1 MLHFEEQVSLAPY
14 NTFGLAEK
22 ARYFVRIQ
30 EESQLEELVHHDLFK
45 EQAVLWL
52 GGGSNML
59 LTGPFDGLVV
69 KLEFSGRELKVLSE
83 DEALVW
89 AAGGENWHD
98 FVQWTLEQ
106 DLGGLENMSLIPGN
120 VGTAPIQN
128 IGAYGVELKDHFE
141 NLRAFDLEEHTWR
154 EFDREACQFGYRQ
167 SIFKA
172 QAKGRYVVTGV
183 TFRLSRKN
191 HTLRTDYGA
200 IQAQLEKM
208 GADLSIQ
215 SVSEA
220 VIAIRQSKLPDPAE
234 IGNSG
239 SFFKNPIV
247 SNEDHQRL
255 VKDYP
260 EIVAY
265 PAGEGHMKL
274 AAGWLI
280 ERAGWKGYRDGD
292 AGVHAK
298 QSLVLVNYGGARGSE
313 IKALSEAIQ
322 ASVYST
328 FAVALEAEVNVI

>member
-30 EESQLEELVHHDLFK
+30 EESQLEELVCHDLFK

-98 FVQWTLEQ
+98 FVQWTIKQ

-141 NLRAFDLEEHTWR
+141 NLRAFDLEERTWR

-183 TFRLSRKN
+183 NFRLSRKN

-260 EIVAY
+260 EMVAY
-265 PAGEGHMKL
+265 PAGEEHMKL

-298 QSLVLVNYGGARGSE
+298 QALVLVNYGGARGSE